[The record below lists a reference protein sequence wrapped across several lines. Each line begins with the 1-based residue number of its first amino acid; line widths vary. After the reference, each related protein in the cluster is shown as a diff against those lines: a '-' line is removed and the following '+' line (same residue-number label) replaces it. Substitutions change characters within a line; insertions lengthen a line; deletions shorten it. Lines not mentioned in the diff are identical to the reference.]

1 MKARMMAIAAL
12 LLGMQAAGQ
21 QADWSEIVTKYEG
34 EGFSGVVVQLDSSG
48 VVANYT
54 AGYADFK
61 AQTPITTDTRFRIG
75 YLSELFTAVPV
86 FQLIDEGNFDLDT
99 PIQLLMPQLAYPA
112 LKGVTVNHLLT
123 HTSGLPAGTLAF
135 DERTPP
141 MVTIRKLLKQEE
153 GRGKLGKY
161 QHSTANYLILGQ
173 LVQKYLMKNWEYVV
187 EDNVIRDLGLTNTDE
202 HERGQLIDNMA
213 IGSVCDPQ
221 GDCSAEAAYCVGNLH
236 SAGCLFASAEDMA
249 TFFTAFS
256 SGHWFDAE
264 LLKTSDTMAR
274 NKELGYPGIL
284 ERSSQV
290 FGFTCHVEIG
300 LLVLANTN
308 APAVQRLVEA
318 LSKDN

>member
-1 MKARMMAIAAL
+1 MMAIAAL

-21 QADWSEIVTKYEG
+21 QADWAATVSTYEQQ
-34 EGFSGVVVQLDSSG
+34 GFSGVVMQLDATG
-48 VVANYT
+48 ATATYT
-54 AGYADFK
+54 AGLANRETAVPFT
-61 AQTPITTDTRFRIG
+61 AQTRFRIG

-86 FQLIDEGNFDLDT
+86 YQLIDEGNFDLDT
-99 PIQLLMPQLAYPA
+99 PIQLLLPQLAYPA
-112 LKGVTVNHLLT
+112 LKNVTVNHLLT
-123 HTSGLPAGTLAF
+123 HTSGLPGGNLTF

-141 MVTIRKLLKQEE
+141 MVTIRELLKQEE

-213 IGSVCDPQ
+213 TGYVCDTQ
-221 GDCSAEAAYCVGNLH
+221 GDCAAEAAYCVGNLQ
-236 SAGCLFASAEDMA
+236 SAGCLYASAEDIA
-249 TFFTAFS
+249 KFFTAFA

-264 LLKTSDTMAR
+264 LLKTSDTLAR
-274 NKELGYPGIL
+274 DKASDYPGML

-290 FGFTCHVEIG
+290 FGFTCHVEAG

-308 APAVQRLVEA
+308 APAVQGLVEA
-318 LSKDN
+318 LSKDK